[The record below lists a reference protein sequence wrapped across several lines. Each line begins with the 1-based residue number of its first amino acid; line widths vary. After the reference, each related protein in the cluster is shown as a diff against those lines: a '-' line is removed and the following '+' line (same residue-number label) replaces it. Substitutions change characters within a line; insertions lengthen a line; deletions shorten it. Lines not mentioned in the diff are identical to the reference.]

1 MIAACRL
8 WEKVSAKGNRYL
20 IGRLGGIRAL
30 ILENTRPEP
39 GDDSTHT
46 LMFAEAPAYDGTRA
60 QAASAPFGRT
70 WKPDLYSFSFISG
83 VPRILSVSFSN
94 HLTASGGVLAGA
106 ISTVS
111 VANTKSG

>member
-1 MIAACRL
+1 VIAACRL

-60 QAASAPFGRT
+60 QAASVEPPPRQRATHGEDGPNERTVLFCSISACRNDHWTEYVIELGR
-70 WKPDLYSFSFISG
+70 
-83 VPRILSVSFSN
+83 VVN
-94 HLTASGGVLAGA
+94 
-106 ISTVS
+106 
-111 VANTKSG
+111 